1 MKIAEN
7 MLELIGNT
15 PIVKI
20 NKLNNTDA
28 FIYAKLELF
37 NPFSSA
43 KDRVGLAMIEQAERE
58 G

>member
-7 MLELIGNT
+7 MLELIGST

-28 FIYAKLELF
+28 FISCY
-37 NPFSSA
+37 
-43 KDRVGLAMIEQAERE
+43 DRAGRA
-58 G
+58 